1 MRISDWSS
9 DVCSSDLEGLA
20 LWQRFLDSGGLLR
33 DHPEPPPSDSPAA
46 ARDRRFADPAW
57 TEHPFY
63 DLIRQSY
70 LLLPDSLMKLADA
83 VDGVDPKQQA
93 KLRFATTGLLDATPP
108 SNFPLPTQPRRA
120 SCTEHMCQPVS
131 ILVVPR
137 SFTKNKKRT

>member
-9 DVCSSDLEGLA
+9 DVCSSD
-20 LWQRFLDSGGLLR
+20 LLR

-70 LLLPDSLMKLADA
+70 LLLSDYLMKLADA
-83 VDGVDPKQQA
+83 VDGVDPKQKA
-93 KLRFATTGLLDATPP
+93 KLRFATTGLPDAIAP
-108 SNFPLPTQPRRA
+108 SNFPLTNPQIGRA
-120 SCTEHMCQPVS
+120 SCRERVCQYV
-131 ILVVPR
+131 
-137 SFTKNKKRT
+137 

>member
-63 DLIRQSY
+63 DLNRQSY
-70 LLLPDSLMKLADA
+70 LLLSDYLMKLADA
-83 VDGVDPKQQA
+83 VEGVAPKQKA
-93 KLRFATTGLLDATPP
+93 KMRLATTGLLDALD
-108 SNFPLPTQPRRA
+108 SSKLPLTNQDR
-120 SCTEHMCQPVS
+120 
-131 ILVVPR
+131 
-137 SFTKNKKRT
+137 KRVRPGKTV

>member
-70 LLLPDSLMKLADA
+70 LLLSDYLMKLADA
-83 VDGVDPKQQA
+83 VDGVEPKQKA
-93 KLRFATTGLLDATPP
+93 KLRFATTDRQSRGEGWGAA
-108 SNFPLPTQPRRA
+108 RRGIMGGRGDVQEKQHN
-120 SCTEHMCQPVS
+120 T
-131 ILVVPR
+131 
-137 SFTKNKKRT
+137 